1 MIKGA
6 KEKEVDYATDFLSSL
21 TYTIEKYNMDN
32 KHMPSATFS
41 PSSMKCDRQMI
52 YKLLSVPIDNKK
64 DSYQLVGICES
75 GTARHEVIQS
85 YVNKM
90 KDMSIDCEYIN
101 VADYVREHKLPLKIG
116 KESNFVDEFE
126 THLYTKHDFGENNP
140 FVFDSS
146 FLCDGIIKFNG
157 KYFILEIKTQA
168 SMKAMRQTDVQE
180 EHKAQA
186 TAYSLFLGIND
197 VMFLYEDRDLLGK
210 KCFIYSPTD
219 EERSNLLKRLNSDW
233 GLAMNKTICAK
244 PNLDKKVCLYCN
256 YKKECRT
263 NREEYIYEKQTKI

>member
-1 MIKGA
+1 MIKRA
-6 KEKEVDYATDFLSSL
+6 KDKEVDYATDFLSSL
-21 TYTIEKYNMDN
+21 TYTIEKVNQET
-32 KHMPSATFS
+32 KHIPSATFS

-52 YKLLSVPIDNKK
+52 YKLLSVPIDDSK

-75 GTARHEVIQS
+75 GTDRHEHIQS

-90 KDMSIDCEYIN
+90 KDMDIDCEYI
-101 VADYVREHKLPLKIG
+101 REHKLPLRIG

-126 THLYTKHDFGENNP
+126 THLYCDEPYKA
-140 FVFDSS
+140 S
-146 FLCDGIIKFNG
+146 FLCDGIIKFKN

-168 SMKAMRQTDVQE
+168 SIKAMRQTDVQE

-219 EERSNLLKRLNSDW
+219 EERNNLQDRLLKDW
-233 GLAMNKTICAK
+233 AMYKNNTVCAK
-244 PNLDKKVCLYCN
+244 PNVDKKVCLYCN
-256 YKKECRT
+256 YKKECRKDIG
-263 NREEYIYEKQTKI
+263 EYKYEH

>member
-6 KEKEVDYATDFLSSL
+6 KKEEVDYATDFLSSL
-21 TYTIEKYNMDN
+21 TYTIEKVNQEN
-32 KHMPSATFS
+32 KHKPSATFS

-52 YKLLSVPIDNKK
+52 YKLLSVPIDDKK

-75 GTARHEVIQS
+75 GTDRHEHIQS

-90 KDMSIDCEYIN
+90 KDMDIDCEYIN
-101 VADYVREHKLPLKIG
+101 VADYVREHKLPLRIG
-116 KESNFVDEFE
+116 KESNFLDEFE
-126 THLYTKHDFGENNP
+126 THLYTYEDNE
-140 FVFDSS
+140 VFPYNSS
-146 FLCDGIIKFNG
+146 FLCDGIIKFKG

-210 KCFIYSPTD
+210 KCFIYSPT
-219 EERSNLLKRLNSDW
+219 EEEKNNLQDRLLKDW
-233 GLAMNKTICAK
+233 AMYKNNTICAK
-244 PNLDKKVCLYCN
+244 PDVDRKVCLYCA
-256 YKKECRT
+256 YKKTCSKGGKS
-263 NREEYIYEKQTKI
+263 EYQLK

>member
-6 KEKEVDYATDFLSSL
+6 KKEEVDYTGIFLNGL
-21 TYTIEKYNMDN
+21 TYTIEKLNQDN

-52 YKLLSVPIDNKK
+52 YKLLSVPIDDKK
-64 DSYQLVGICES
+64 DSYQLVGICEN
-75 GTARHEVIQS
+75 GTARHECIQS

-90 KDMSIDCEYIN
+90 KDAGIDCEYIN
-101 VADYVREHKLPLKIG
+101 VAEYVREHKLPLKIG
-116 KESNFVDEFE
+116 KESNFIDEFE
-126 THLYTKHDFGENNP
+126 THLYTRHDLGGDNP
-140 FVFDSS
+140 FPYDSS
-146 FLCDGIIKFNG
+146 FLCDGIIKLKD

-180 EHKAQA
+180 DHKAQA

-210 KCFIYSPTD
+210 KCFIYSPT
-219 EERSNLLKRLNSDW
+219 EEEKNNLQDRLLKDW
-233 GLAMNKTICAK
+233 AMYKNNIVCAK
-244 PNLDKKVCLYCN
+244 PNLDRKVCQFCN
-256 YKKECRT
+256 YKKECRK
-263 NREEYIYEKQTKI
+263 NMEEYVYEDKI